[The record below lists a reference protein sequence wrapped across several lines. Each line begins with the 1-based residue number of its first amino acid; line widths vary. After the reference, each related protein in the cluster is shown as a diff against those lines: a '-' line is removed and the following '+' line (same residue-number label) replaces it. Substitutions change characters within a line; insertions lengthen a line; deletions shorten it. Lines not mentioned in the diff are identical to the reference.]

1 MSPPTSPSLPVQL
14 GAPVD
19 PDLNLNLN
27 HWSPFFLFHVPFCL
41 LQTVF
46 FRV

>member
-1 MSPPTSPSLPVQL
+1 MSTPTCPSVPVQL

-27 HWSPFFLFHVPFCL
+27 LSLWAPFPFCL